1 MKIIKWELIA
11 TYEDGDERDISLFIP
26 MRLGAEIERLLDYLE
41 ADDIDE
47 DNNRE

>member
-26 MRLGAEIERLLDYLE
+26 MRLGAEIERLLDTLE
-41 ADDIDE
+41 EEADE